1 MIEPIAATL
10 VKSIGLRF
18 TLHLM
23 KMLVFKPMP
32 VSVLVVLI
40 PRIKGSLNQSV
51 FLRDFI
57 IAVIARRF
65 TEVF

>member
-1 MIEPIAATL
+1 
-10 VKSIGLRF
+10 
-18 TLHLM
+18 M
-23 KMLVFKPMP
+23 KMLVLKPMS

-40 PRIKGSLNQSV
+40 PRIKGSLNESV

-57 IAVIARRF
+57 VAILARRF